1 MNLTNFAIGYGDRR
15 LILKTLPMKED
26 MINSLFLA
34 FNSDSFSGPSFFSD
48 IHLSQT
54 PLNALDSTAPL
65 VKRGKERESPSR
77 KKPSRV
83 KRVCIKGKLLCK

>member
-1 MNLTNFAIGYGDRR
+1 MNLTNFAIGCGDGRP
-15 LILKTLPMKED
+15 ILKTLPMKED
-26 MINSLFLA
+26 MINALFTA
-34 FNSDSFSGPSFFSD
+34 FNSDSFSEPSFFSN
-48 IHLSQT
+48 IHLPQT

-83 KRVCIKGKLLCK
+83 KRVCIKV